1 VLAARRLGVDV
12 VAVSVITNVANPDA
26 PEETDAEDVCRLAAG
41 AADGLWEVIRAL
53 AIDMAGEGPERSTTT
68 TEDR

>member
-1 VLAARRLGVDV
+1 
-12 VAVSVITNVANPDA
+12 VITNVANPDA

-53 AIDMAGEGPERSTTT
+53 AIDMAGGGPERSTTT